1 MDYEV
6 IRIPGFG
13 NPFVTIK
20 TEDITE
26 EVTSLTDYLDG
37 NKTESITGYIGNEA
51 YPVKTESTRRIYA
64 ENGKVLAEGND
75 VTYTLRSR
83 LYEIEDKLSRQ
94 LFIRISNSE
103 IINRNM
109 IRKFDLSLTGIIT
122 IVMDD
127 GSRSKVARRAIP
139 GIRKKL
145 GI

>member
-6 IRIPGFG
+6 IEIPGFG

-20 TEDITE
+20 TENITE
-26 EVTSLTDYLDG
+26 EVKNLTYYLEG
-37 NKTESITGYIGNEA
+37 NRMDSITGYIDNEA
-51 YPVKTESTRRIYA
+51 YPVKLESIRRIYA
-64 ENGKVLAEGND
+64 EDGKVMAEGND
-75 VTYTLRSR
+75 ATYTLRSR
-83 LYEIEDKLSRQ
+83 LYEMEEKLSKR

-103 IINRNM
+103 IINKDM

-139 GIRKKL
+139 EIRRKL
-145 GI
+145 CI